1 MLVPTAD
8 ATSGAARHLEQYGP
22 RLHHRCY
29 ACRDV
34 TEEAERLLA
43 SGLTEIELPRTAG
56 GRRTAA
62 FFHPQSAGGILTEL
76 VPLRTQGHPRSSDA
90 GAGHPPPP
98 GASDGSSA
106 MNDGAVVTVRF
117 HGTLDSG
124 EVFDSSRGR
133 RPRTFVIG
141 HGQLIPGFEAAL
153 RRMSAGERTTV
164 RIEPAD
170 AYGEY
175 LEDRVYEAPRDEA
188 ADGLSPGD
196 EVQLAGGAPAFVVE
210 VTDHVVRLDAN
221 HPLAG
226 KALTFEIELIS
237 VR

>member
-1 MLVPTAD
+1 
-8 ATSGAARHLEQYGP
+8 
-22 RLHHRCY
+22 
-29 ACRDV
+29 
-34 TEEAERLLA
+34 
-43 SGLTEIELPRTAG
+43 
-56 GRRTAA
+56 
-62 FFHPQSAGGILTEL
+62 
-76 VPLRTQGHPRSSDA
+76 
-90 GAGHPPPP
+90 
-98 GASDGSSA
+98 
-106 MNDGAVVTVRF
+106 MNDGAVVTVHY

-141 HGQLIPGFEAAL
+141 RGQLIPGFEAAL

-170 AYGEY
+170 AYGER
-175 LEDRVYEAPRDEA
+175 LPDRIYEVPRDEA
-188 ADGLSPGD
+188 PDGLSPGD
-196 EVQLAGGAPAFVVE
+196 EVRLAGGAPAVVVE
-210 VTDHVVRLDAN
+210 ITDRVVRLDAN

>member
-1 MLVPTAD
+1 
-8 ATSGAARHLEQYGP
+8 
-22 RLHHRCY
+22 
-29 ACRDV
+29 
-34 TEEAERLLA
+34 
-43 SGLTEIELPRTAG
+43 
-56 GRRTAA
+56 
-62 FFHPQSAGGILTEL
+62 
-76 VPLRTQGHPRSSDA
+76 
-90 GAGHPPPP
+90 
-98 GASDGSSA
+98 
-106 MNDGAVVTVRF
+106 MNDGAVVTVHY

-141 HGQLIPGFEAAL
+141 CGQLIPGFEAAL

-170 AYGEY
+170 AYGDH

-188 ADGLSPGD
+188 PDGLSPGD
-196 EVQLAGGAPAFVVE
+196 EVRLAGGAPAVVVE
-210 VTDHVVRLDAN
+210 VTDRVVRLDAN